1 MCTTDPNQLG
11 IYWGKDSNWIIPET
25 ELCQSQFPHGN
36 YDEIM
41 DSRAGDELP
50 MMPAAVL
57 QWECF
62 FFILDSSR
70 IKVKQGLCEEV
81 IPFIR
86 FWL

>member
-1 MCTTDPNQLG
+1 
-11 IYWGKDSNWIIPET
+11 
-25 ELCQSQFPHGN
+25 
-36 YDEIM
+36 M

-86 FWL
+86 F